1 MGQKVD
7 LHIHSWFSDGSISPT
22 SIVKQAKACGREK
35 IAITDHDGVDGV
47 KEALE
52 AGKEAEIEVVPGIEF
67 STETEDGIELHILGY
82 HIDIEN
88 AEFKTV
94 LENLRKKR
102 QKRNEKLLTVL
113 AELGYPLTMEDLTL
127 RKGQNFIGK
136 PIIARA
142 MVKKGYIQNPKEAFA
157 EGKFLESPQ
166 AKAVKKEKLKTSEA
180 IQLIRKTGGMAVL
193 AHPIQIKKFGVP
205 GSEEFYEKT
214 EHLISKLKGE
224 GLAGLE
230 CFHPDHS
237 EEQAGRFVNLAKKYD
252 LAITR
257 GSDFHGSRYE

>member
-7 LHIHSWFSDGSISPT
+7 LHIHSWFSDGSISPD

-47 KEALE
+47 KQALE
-52 AGKEAEIEVVPGIEF
+52 AGKEVGIEVVPGIEF
-67 STETEDGIELHILGY
+67 ATETEAGIELHILGY
-82 HIDIEN
+82 HMDIDN
-88 AEFKTV
+88 TEFKAV
-94 LENLRKKR
+94 LEDLRKKR
-102 QKRNEKLLTVL
+102 RRRNEKLLAVL

-127 RKGQNFIGK
+127 RKGQSFIGK

-142 MVKKGYIQNPKEAFA
+142 MVKKGYIQKPKEAFA
-157 EGKFLESPQ
+157 EGKFLESPR
-166 AKAVKKEKLKTSEA
+166 AKAVKKEKMKTSEA
-180 IQLIRKTGGMAVL
+180 IHLIRKSGGMAVL
-193 AHPIQIKKFGVP
+193 AHPIQIRQFGVP
-205 GSEEFYEKT
+205 GSEAFYEKT
-214 EHLISKLKGE
+214 EYLISKLKEE

-237 EEQAGRFVNLAKKYD
+237 REQAKRFVKMAEKYG
-252 LAITR
+252 LKITR